1 MDRVGSFAGRA
12 ALEALVATR
21 AHVLL
26 RPLRRVAGV
35 IFKVERVC
43 PRRPGRFVPNRYRE
57 MTPEFLEALVV
68 ELRRRKI
75 EIVSLDEMHRRL
87 MEPDRKAKRFAC
99 ITCDGGYVDH
109 HAFVHPI
116 FRKHDAPFAIFI
128 PTAFPDR
135 IGELWWLML
144 EAVIGKTDRLA
155 LLIDGR
161 DQRIDC
167 RTASEKAR
175 LFEALWSWLMARPTN
190 EEISRYL
197 DDLAARYGVDVKA
210 MCADVCM
217 SWTQIAALA
226 ADPLVTVGAQSVNH
240 PILAKLPEAKVRFE
254 MTMSQ
259 SVIESAV
266 GVRPRYFAYPFGRKG
281 EAGPREFEIAGALGF
296 RAALT
301 TRPGAVRARHSAHM
315 MALPRM
321 SLAGDFQHLRYVPML
336 MSGVSVSR

>member
-1 MDRVGSFAGRA
+1 VRGDGKFRSFLLSSLEHFLA
-12 ALEALVATR
+12 AEWNR
-21 AHVLL
+21 AH
-26 RPLRRVAGV
+26 RQKRGGQ
-35 IFKVERVC
+35 C
-43 PRRPGRFVPNRYRE
+43 P
-57 MTPEFLEALVV
+57 A
-68 ELRRRKI
+68 I
-75 EIVSLDEMHRRL
+75 SLDEMHRRL

-161 DQRIDC
+161 EQRIDC

-175 LFEALWSWLMARPTN
+175 LFEALRSWLMARPTD

-197 DDLAARYGVDVKA
+197 DDLAARYGVDIKA
-210 MCADVCM
+210 ICADVCM

-240 PILAKLPEAKVRFE
+240 PILAK
-254 MTMSQ
+254 
-259 SVIESAV
+259 
-266 GVRPRYFAYPFGRKG
+266 PRK
-281 EAGPREFEIAGALGF
+281 PR
-296 RAALT
+296 
-301 TRPGAVRARHSAHM
+301 
-315 MALPRM
+315 
-321 SLAGDFQHLRYVPML
+321 
-336 MSGVSVSR
+336 SGLK

>member
-1 MDRVGSFAGRA
+1 VGRVATFAGRA
-12 ALEALVATR
+12 ALEAFAASH

-35 IFKVERVC
+35 IFKVERVR
-43 PRRPGRFVPNRYRE
+43 PRQPGRFAPNRGRE

-68 ELRRRKI
+68 ELRRRKVDI
-75 EIVSLDEMHRRL
+75 ISLDDMHRRL
-87 MEPDRKAKRFAC
+87 MEPDRKARRFAC
-99 ITCDGGYVDH
+99 VTCDGGYVDH
-109 HAFVHPI
+109 HTAVHPI

-135 IGELWWLML
+135 IGELWWLIL
-144 EAVIGKTDRLA
+144 EAAIGNTDRMA
-155 LLIDGR
+155 LLFDGR
-161 DQRIDC
+161 EQRIDC
-167 RTASEKAR
+167 RTASEKSR
-175 LFEALWSWLMARPTN
+175 LFEALWSWLVARPTN
-190 EEISRYL
+190 EEIIRYV

-210 MCADVCM
+210 ICADVCM
-217 SWTQIAALA
+217 NWTQIAALA

-254 MTMSQ
+254 MTMSR

-266 GVRPRYFAYPFGRKG
+266 GVTPRYFAYPFGRKG
-281 EAGPREFEIAGALGF
+281 EAGRREFEIAGALGF

-301 TRPGAVRARHSAHM
+301 SRPGAVRARHSAHM
-315 MALPRM
+315 MELPRM
-321 SLAGDFQHLRYVPML
+321 SLAGGLQHLRYVPML